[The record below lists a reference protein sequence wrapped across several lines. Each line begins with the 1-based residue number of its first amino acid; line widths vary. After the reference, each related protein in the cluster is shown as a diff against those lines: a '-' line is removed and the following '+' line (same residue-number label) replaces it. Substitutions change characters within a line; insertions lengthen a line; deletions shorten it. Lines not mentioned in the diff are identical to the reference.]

1 LGDES
6 GGPIYKSA
14 DGGQTWQ
21 LAAPEKSP
29 QPALSLPEGSSLAV
43 WPSDEFGWAI
53 TSSGSCTGEKSS
65 PDFTCWSTTGVQLT
79 TDGGQT
85 WQVIP
90 LPSPGTSLP

>member
-6 GGPIYKSA
+6 GGPIYKTA

-29 QPALSLPEGSSLAV
+29 QPALSLLEGSSLAV
-43 WPSDEFGWAI
+43 WPSDKFGWAI
-53 TSSGSCTGEKSS
+53 TSGGSCTGEKSS
-65 PDFTCWSTTGVQLT
+65 PDFTCWSASGVQLT
-79 TDGGQT
+79 TDGGLT

-90 LPSPGTSLP
+90 LPSPGTSVP